1 MARTTQISKVRLYE
15 QVLEEIYGYIERG
28 EWEPGCKIPSEKELK
43 EQFGVG
49 TAVLRETFRILEAKN
64 IIESRQGQGRFLRN
78 VRPEL
83 IFDGAIPQRALTKSS
98 LLDVL
103 DVRISLELSSVEAVI
118 TRGSDEQ
125 IAALSAVVKLQ
136 AEGTPI
142 KPEDSFEACVAKIT
156 GNSILT
162 STIIH
167 MLTLTQ
173 ELEQKNYLGYEKWQ
187 ELTNEH
193 ELIFRALRDRDL
205 IAARAAVY
213 RHIYGIKSKLI
224 EQNPSISVRKG

>member
-1 MARTTQISKVRLYE
+1 MAETSQISKVRLYE

-28 EWEPGCKIPSEKELK
+28 DWAPGCKIPSEKELK
-43 EQFGVG
+43 KQLGVG
-49 TAVLRETFRILEAKN
+49 TAVLRETFRILETKN

-83 IFDGAIPQRALTKSS
+83 ILDGTIPQRALTKSS

-103 DVRISLELSSVEAVI
+103 DIRISLELSSVEAVI

-125 IAALSAVVKLQ
+125 IAALESVVKRQ

-162 STIIH
+162 SMISH

-173 ELEQKNYLGYEKWQ
+173 ELEQKNYLGYEKWR
-187 ELTNEH
+187 ELNNEH
-193 ELIFRALRDRDL
+193 ELILRALRSHDL

-213 RHIYGIKSKLI
+213 RHIYGIKEKLT
-224 EQNPSISVRKG
+224 ERNTDTFVQKD